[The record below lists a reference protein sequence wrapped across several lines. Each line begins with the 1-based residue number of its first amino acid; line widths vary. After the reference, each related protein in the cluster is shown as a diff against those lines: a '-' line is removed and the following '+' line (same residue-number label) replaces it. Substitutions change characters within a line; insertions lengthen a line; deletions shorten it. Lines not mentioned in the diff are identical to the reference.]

1 MASTTNSPRVEGT
14 PEPGEDRP
22 ARDETRTRLFRPGAH
37 RAPTPVDAPVD
48 APAREPVVV
57 TDDRLGDHR
66 RPEDRA
72 VEDRVPEDAVVEPT
86 EDVVEE
92 RRVVTKRAHT
102 SGAAAFSLI
111 VGVVAAYTALLVFAA
126 PADIA
131 LGFVAV
137 LLGLIGM
144 RSASKVGVTGRWLA
158 ALGTLLG
165 LGAILLGTLTMANV
179 QTSLNDKDAV
189 DRIQQQVDQWR
200 NRVNDANLNDGIN

>member
-48 APAREPVVV
+48 APAREPVIV

-66 RPEDRA
+66 RPEEPVA
-72 VEDRVPEDAVVEPT
+72 EPT

-102 SGAAAFSLI
+102 SAAASFSLI

-131 LGFVAV
+131 LGFLAV

-179 QTSLNDKDAV
+179 QTSLNDKGAV